1 MPRHFVGLHAA
12 RVSRGGHRGC
22 GPRTSAADT
31 HARPADKRLPS
42 AVGLR
47 RSTSDRAADIAKR
60 PLAMCRILQVR
71 EDNAHHPHTQQRP
84 TWGRHRSAGSRG
96 MARIVAA
103 RVRADMAGLIAVA
116 ALASFSSAGGEKR
129 ACV

>member
-1 MPRHFVGLHAA
+1 MTA
-12 RVSRGGHRGC
+12 
-22 GPRTSAADT
+22 PRTS
-31 HARPADKRLPS
+31 
-42 AVGLR
+42 
-47 RSTSDRAADIAKR
+47 
-60 PLAMCRILQVR
+60 
-71 EDNAHHPHTQQRP
+71 
-84 TWGRHRSAGSRG
+84 RSARSPCVESCKFVKTTHTIRTPNNAPPGAGTGHTESRG

>member
-1 MPRHFVGLHAA
+1 MTA
-12 RVSRGGHRGC
+12 
-22 GPRTSAADT
+22 PRTS
-31 HARPADKRLPS
+31 
-42 AVGLR
+42 
-47 RSTSDRAADIAKR
+47 
-60 PLAMCRILQVR
+60 
-71 EDNAHHPHTQQRP
+71 
-84 TWGRHRSAGSRG
+84 RSARSPCVESCKFVKTTHTIRTPNNAPPAGAGTGHTESRG